1 MVPPSGATLRE
12 MGGGRLIGVRKELVY
27 RAGGRGMRLS
37 TNAKLFKYKHTL
49 GNMESLKDNREL

>member
-12 MGGGRLIGVRKELVY
+12 MGGGRLIGVRKELAY

-49 GNMESLKDNREL
+49 RQHGIT